1 LNQSGSRALLLVQAP
16 AAGKGTPLPHR
27 PHRGIPT
34 ESAHVTTTIDTD
46 HPLMNTNGE
55 RMRINAV
62 LRHLGSGA
70 DLRDFPAS
78 PSEKVALVKTASQ
91 RGLIT
96 WHKGRGRYELTAT
109 GWCELAP
116 TRRFG
121 VGSMM
126 LGTTVGATVGAVAL
140 AVFWFTAGV
149 AHAPVAPRS
158 AAAPAPVQ
166 VAKLS
171 APAVSGAASS
181 AAPVASAEAP
191 AAPTTTAAAPP
202 PAVPVTA
209 PAREVAPAVAPVETE
224 HTKVADEPT
233 PEQLAE
239 TAKAKQTAAK
249 KARQRAAAR
258 QRRREEAARA
268 WAAEEPRSRQAEY
281 SGHGIYGGYG
291 YGGYGGNSWFAYR

>member
-1 LNQSGSRALLLVQAP
+1 M
-16 AAGKGTPLPHR
+16 
-27 PHRGIPT
+27 
-34 ESAHVTTTIDTD
+34 TTTINTD

-121 VGSMM
+121 VGSVM
-126 LGTTVGATVGAVAL
+126 LGTTVGATVGAAAL
-140 AVFWFTAGV
+140 AVFWFTAGA

-158 AAAPAPVQ
+158 AAGPAPAQ
-166 VAKLS
+166 VATLS
-171 APAVSGAASS
+171 APAVSGVASS
-181 AAPVASAEAP
+181 AAPVASAETP

-202 PAVPVTA
+202 PAAPAATA
-209 PAREVAPAVAPVETE
+209 PARQAAPAAPVEAE
-224 HTKVADEPT
+224 HTQVAEENT

-249 KARQRAAAR
+249 KARPRAAAR

-281 SGHGIYGGYG
+281 SGHGVYGGYG
-291 YGGYGGNSWFAYR
+291 YGGYGGGNSWFAYR